1 MKIIENRGDRSAY
14 FLSGSPGYQVI
25 KEGGIKWRHRT
36 RLNYNQPDKPTS
48 SDRGQFPGL
57 NAALTRRRRR
67 RRLKLRNVSVC
78 AASSSSVV
86 TLSTSP
92 LLTLAGQE
100 YWSIL
105 GGHVSKQFLPY
116 WWKTIN
122 FMWSRYKLLI
132 KYKDD
137 IYIVDSKTRWKC
149 SGLHIMLLLC

>member
-1 MKIIENRGDRSAY
+1 MQVGNRWVRQKKTCHPQSNELQFPPFTDKICIGLSIQQKYVKIIKNRGDRSAY

-25 KEGGIKWRHRT
+25 KEGGIKWRHQT
-36 RLNYNQPDKPTS
+36 RLKYNQPDKPTS

-57 NAALTRRRRR
+57 NAAKTKRRRR

-116 WWKTIN
+116 
-122 FMWSRYKLLI
+122 
-132 KYKDD
+132 
-137 IYIVDSKTRWKC
+137 
-149 SGLHIMLLLC
+149 

>member
-1 MKIIENRGDRSAY
+1 MKIIKNCGDRSAY

-25 KEGGIKWRHRT
+25 KEGGIKWRHQT

-105 GGHVSKQFLPY
+105 GGHVSKQFLSY
-116 WWKTIN
+116 LWKTTN
-122 FMWSRYKLLI
+122 HMSSSDNVMT
-132 KYKDD
+132 KYEDNIWVSFCRAGKMA
-137 IYIVDSKTRWKC
+137 V
-149 SGLHIMLLLC
+149 